1 MHDQPEYTTYVCH
14 NQVMVSLLVVVALA
28 GAPQPAPAGVAD
40 APTERQSGVA
50 SSYYEFIRAR
60 HLESEGDIDGAVAA
74 LRRAAV
80 LDPQSAE
87 VHAEMASLF
96 ARHNRGED
104 AMAAAERALAIDP
117 ENSEANWVVG
127 MINAALAR
135 SSREGK
141 VDAEDDR
148 VTRAIAHLEKAASRR
163 SWDPGVDLTLGR
175 LYLQIGAHDKA
186 ITRLSGLVSGGFDVA
201 DAALLLAEAYERAN
215 EHDRALKA
223 LESVTEEDPLY
234 ARAQEMKAGL
244 SERRGDFVGAADAY
258 GRALAVNPTAE
269 ELRFRR
275 ASALIRAGN
284 AAEARQILT
293 AELKDDP
300 GDAQALYLLV
310 QAEQEAGDLE
320 AAEATARRLGEVEPK
335 SLRGA
340 LALAHVFEA
349 RREYA
354 RVVSTLAP
362 IVESGAGRDPGTALN
377 PALTSAMLRLAYARQ
392 QVGETAAAV
401 ALFEEIKAR
410 SAPSALNDAYLAQA
424 LIAARAYARAL
435 ETAEAAR
442 ARWPDDER
450 LIRLHAESLS
460 RLGRPDPAIALL
472 EAQASQNPGDSSH
485 AIALA
490 ALLAENKR
498 FDRAETVLKE
508 AASRAPKDIALTF
521 QLGAVYEQAGDN
533 GRAEQAFREVLAL
546 DPSHAPTLNYLGY
559 MFAERGERLDEAVRL
574 LEHALRL
581 DPHNGSYLD
590 SLGWA
595 YFKQKKLDLARAH
608 LSRAAEQLGTNSVVQ
623 DHLGD
628 LLFALEERDDAI
640 AAWQRALAGDGESIE
655 RTAIERKIQRARE
668 R

>member
-1 MHDQPEYTTYVCH
+1 
-14 NQVMVSLLVVVALA
+14 MVSLLVALA
-28 GAPQPAPAGVAD
+28 LGGAPQPAPAGVAD
-40 APTERQSGVA
+40 AAPTERQSGVA
-50 SSYYEFIRAR
+50 ASYYEFIRAR
-60 HLESEGDIDGAVAA
+60 HLESEGEIDAAVAA
-74 LRRAAV
+74 LRRAAA

-96 ARHNRGED
+96 ARHNRGEE

-135 SSREGK
+135 SSREDK
-141 VDAEDDR
+141 VDAGDDR
-148 VTRAIAHLEKAASRR
+148 VTRAIAHLEKAAARR

-186 ITRLSGLVSGGFDVA
+186 IVRLSGLVSGGLDVA

-258 GRALAVNPTAE
+258 GRALAVNPTAK

-275 ASALIRAGN
+275 ASALIRAGR
-284 AAEARQILT
+284 AAEARQILS

-300 GDAQALYLLV
+300 RDAQALYLLV
-310 QAEQEAGDLE
+310 QAEQQAGNLD

-362 IVESGAGRDPGTALN
+362 LVESGAAHDPTTALG

-410 SAPSALNDAYLAQA
+410 SAPSALNEAYLAQA

-460 RLGRPDPAIALL
+460 RLGRLDPAIALL
-472 EAQASQNPGDSSH
+472 ETQARQHPGDPSH

-490 ALLAENKR
+490 ALLAENER

-508 AASRAPKDIALTF
+508 TASRFPQDIALTF

-574 LEHALRL
+574 LEQALRL

-595 YFKQKKLDLARAH
+595 YFKQKKLDLARVY

-655 RTAIERKIQRARE
+655 RKTIERKIQRARE